1 MDVLRITIR
10 KERAGKWPVVVE
22 LKLSENLGEVEH
34 EDLLIFPAADYTE
47 HLLALTLDP
56 QAYGEYPGQALFT
69 EGVQEIFKSS
79 RRGPRR
85 VILDVEDRELRKLS
99 WHRLC
104 YPAGNETWK
113 FIAHDQNLPFSLAWP
128 AQPDGVQKIYPRL
141 DRKNIKAL
149 VVVANPGNLAE
160 YELQSFDEGAAARA
174 VLAGLGDIPAELL
187 AVNVDGSADLPRLS
201 EITGRLSDGDY
212 AILHL
217 VAHGQV
223 KDSETILYLA
233 DEQGNVRPV
242 PGQLFFDEL
251 GKIKQLPHLLFLASC
266 DSAKEETGL
275 GNLARR
281 AREEL
286 GTPAVVAMSD
296 QVPPQTAAE
305 LAEAFYH
312 YFAVDGEADT
322 ALVKAL
328 SSLSDS
334 EQLTVPV
341 VYSQLEGSLFTPP
354 EPVEQRPDSL
364 MAQLRQV
371 ADPLSRDERRN
382 RALILNVVWQSWIK
396 MLEEIEARHQKL
408 TGERSLIR
416 LNKRWL
422 PGAVHG
428 QASPIFAG
436 GPLDGDSALSPPDK
450 PIDEI
455 FTESGESL
463 LITGQGGS
471 GMSVQLLELARERL
485 RKAMEDEQEPIPIIL
500 DLAGWSEKRLEI
512 ADWIVEELNGIPY
525 RLPRE
530 ITVDWLER
538 NELLL
543 LLDGLDRIPRSLGD
557 DCVRAINRF
566 TEKHFARIAVC
577 SRYEDYITLTDGRS
591 EDPERTRLKLRQ
603 AISLDPLTPGQINDY
618 FEAAGD
624 NLATLRQAL
633 KRDAELAR
641 LFETP
646 LILYIMSETY
656 RGVAPDQLPEGA
668 LRSTQAWREKLLE
681 DFVERRFTT
690 RPPAEKLFDDVQT
703 IRWLSWLAQGMGRDK
718 RELFHIERL
727 QPTWLPSVQYQF
739 RYIMASRMLVTLI
752 GGTIGG
758 LVLGIANSI
767 TEGGIFVFLGLVQG
781 FVGGLVAGLVC
792 GVIDAILLLATSEK
806 RRTRANSLLGRPSSK
821 FGVILVSVWIAVMF
835 SFGLISLLVGGTIFG
850 NVFSLDQGLQVG
862 LILGLC
868 TSWIFSFSPAGA
880 VHELNNDIRT
890 VERLNWSRQRAI
902 GLGIRGVVVGLLA
915 GLLAAFVGQN
925 TPLVEPLESRLGSFT
940 MLAAILMLLGA
951 VFIGLAAVVL
961 GGFRGNVIEEVRLR
975 PNQGF
980 YDSVHNAAF
989 TTPVVGGLLGVLGLL
1004 VGWAIGGWEIA
1015 ATMGLYGLFFGVI
1028 AGLWY
1033 GGFFLV
1039 QHITLRIMLAR
1050 LAYTPRF
1057 GQLTEFLDYAARLLF
1072 LRKVGGGYR
1081 FIYTYLQEQFVKKQ
1095 VS

>member
-187 AVNVDGSADLPRLS
+187 AVNVDGSAALPRLS

-328 SSLSDS
+328 SSLNDS

-341 VYSQLEGSLFTPP
+341 LYSQLEGSLFAPDS
-354 EPVEQRPDSL
+354 RPDRSWQLPERAPFFTGRATELVYL
-364 MAQLRQV
+364 MDEVQPGRVLTLSGPGGMGKSALAAEVVGRLNEAGQLAERFPDGVIFHSFYNQ
-371 ADPLSRDERRN
+371 SERRA
-382 RALILNVVWQSWIK
+382 ALEQIARSFKEEPRPMPWAAAMAPFRRGIL
-396 MLEEIEARHQKL
+396 A
-408 TGERSLIR
+408 
-416 LNKRWL
+416 
-422 PGAVHG
+422 
-428 QASPIFAG
+428 AG
-436 GPLDGDSALSPPDK
+436 LGLQENEVRK
-450 PIDEI
+450 PVAELVDY
-455 FTESGESL
+455 SL
-463 LITGQGGS
+463 LIRVRGGFQTHHALVHHYAQS
-471 GMSVQLLELARERL
+471 RLQPPVEALGRLAEFYRQMAKEMMSAGAAGIVHLAGERGHML
-485 RKAMEDEQEPIPIIL
+485 AVLNGLTKEQEWSAAEALCRASVDYL
-500 DLAGWSEKRLEI
+500 DLAGYW
-512 ADWIVEELNGIPY
+512 
-525 RLPRE
+525 
-530 ITVDWLER
+530 
-538 NELLL
+538 
-543 LLDGLDRIPRSLGD
+543 
-557 DCVRAINRF
+557 
-566 TEKHFARIAVC
+566 
-577 SRYEDYITLTDGRS
+577 TD
-591 EDPERTRLKLRQ
+591 RLKV
-603 AISLDPLTPGQINDY
+603 N
-618 FEAAGD
+618 E
-624 NLATLRQAL
+624 
-633 KRDAELAR
+633 
-641 LFETP
+641 
-646 LILYIMSETY
+646 
-656 RGVAPDQLPEGA
+656 
-668 LRSTQAWREKLLE
+668 
-681 DFVERRFTT
+681 
-690 RPPAEKLFDDVQT
+690 
-703 IRWLSWLAQGMGRDK
+703 
-718 RELFHIERL
+718 
-727 QPTWLPSVQYQF
+727 
-739 RYIMASRMLVTLI
+739 
-752 GGTIGG
+752 
-758 LVLGIANSI
+758 
-767 TEGGIFVFLGLVQG
+767 LGLVA
-781 FVGGLVAGLVC
+781 V
-792 GVIDAILLLATSEK
+792 
-806 RRTRANSLLGRPSSK
+806 RAQNNLRNEGSWLGN
-821 FGVILVSVWIAVMF
+821 M
-835 SFGLISLLVGGTIFG
+835 
-850 NVFSLDQGLQVG
+850 
-862 LILGLC
+862 
-868 TSWIFSFSPAGA
+868 
-880 VHELNNDIRT
+880 
-890 VERLNWSRQRAI
+890 
-902 GLGIRGVVVGLLA
+902 
-915 GLLAAFVGQN
+915 
-925 TPLVEPLESRLGSFT
+925 
-940 MLAAILMLLGA
+940 
-951 VFIGLAAVVL
+951 GLA
-961 GGFRGNVIEEVRLR
+961 
-975 PNQGF
+975 
-980 YDSVHNAAF
+980 
-989 TTPVVGGLLGVLGLL
+989 
-1004 VGWAIGGWEIA
+1004 
-1015 ATMGLYGLFFGVI
+1015 
-1028 AGLWY
+1028 
-1033 GGFFLV
+1033 
-1039 QHITLRIMLAR
+1039 
-1050 LAYTPRF
+1050 
-1057 GQLTEFLDYAARLLF
+1057 YAALGQ
-1072 LRKVGGGYR
+1072 V
-1081 FIYTYLQEQFVKKQ
+1081 EQAIDYYQ
-1095 VS
+1095 QALAISQW